1 MNDAVEV
8 HDSSLTFLVL
18 VFSGILVLAA
28 IFLAWAVF
36 DKRNKANLSN
46 VAVQQYGEDMNT
58 IIDLTAKEIVPRF
71 PHLGVDEVTALVL
84 SRIAARTG
92 NDAGLY
98 AFTVRQV
105 VAHLKGESLQGASGD
120 AAQGGGGITRW
131 TD

>member
-1 MNDAVEV
+1 MGV

-36 DKRNKANLSN
+36 DKRNKGKLST
-46 VAVQQYGEDMNT
+46 VAAQQYGEDMNT
-58 IIDLTAKEIVPRF
+58 IILVTAKEMVPRF

-84 SRIAARTG
+84 IRIAARTG
-92 NDAGLY
+92 NDASLY

-105 VAHLKGESLQGASGD
+105 VASLKGESLQGGG
-120 AAQGGGGITRW
+120 AAQGEGGITRW